1 MICLLWIADV
11 CVHVCAHVCVYMWC
25 MITCVWRRTQPY
37 TYADAKRGFQYLPPS
52 LSIILLFFLR
62 LILSLDPRLTFQ
74 FVWLTSQLLRSVCL
88 HISAL
93 VFQVQ
98 PCPAWDPP
106 AFPSTG
112 VPGTAMFHFY
122 MGAEGLNSVISDFT
136 QLYCPLSSLLEPTIE
151 FCRPSS
157 FPLLYR
163 YRNFPKVSQLM
174 VKLGLLFPIAT
185 FVLSVSIC
193 ILKHKLPELCLLKN
207 L

>member
-1 MICLLWIADV
+1 M
-11 CVHVCAHVCVYMWC
+11 H
-25 MITCVWRRTQPY
+25 
-37 TYADAKRGFQYLPPS
+37 TYAEAKRGFQYLPPS
-52 LSIILLFFLR
+52 LSILLIFLR

-74 FVWLTSQLLRSVCL
+74 LDWLTSQLLRSVCL

-106 AFPSTG
+106 VSTSQNCCSRYSNAQSEIWLHFPELVSRYSH
-112 VPGTAMFHFY
+112 VPLLHGCWGFELSGFWFY
-122 MGAEGLNSVISDFT
+122 RKLCG
-136 QLYCPLSSLLEPTIE
+136 PLSSLLEPTIE

-174 VKLGLLFPIAT
+174 VKLGLLFSIAIS
-185 FVLSVSIC
+185 VLSVSIC
-193 ILKHKLPELCLLKN
+193 TLKHKPPELCLLKN
-207 L
+207 LWHIIFSNLSLAT